1 MSTKKKPAPKAQP
14 SSPAVKPLGRSL
26 EEFRANHDKSFIVP
40 GRIKAALEKLGNGW
54 QSELEFAKL
63 AGVSMT
69 DLGAYRAQFEAFVV
83 PVSRDG
89 SRRVWAGSKTV
100 AEKMR
105 EMVR

>member
-14 SSPAVKPLGRSL
+14 SSTGIGRSL
-26 EEFRANHDKSFIVP
+26 DEFRANHDKSFIVP
-40 GRIKAALEKLGNGW
+40 RKIKAALEKLGPGW

-69 DLGAYRAQFEAFVV
+69 DLAAYRPQFEAFVV
-83 PVSRDG
+83 AVSRDG
-89 SRRVWAGSKTV
+89 TRRVWAGTKGL
-100 AEKMR
+100 ADKMR